1 MSDVYVIGIG
11 MTRFTRHEASSITLC
26 EEAVAAAI
34 EDAGIETADV
44 DALYAGHVHG
54 GAVAGERVGAATGL
68 AGIPTL
74 NLENACASGTTA
86 VIEAAYA
93 IRAGRF
99 DAVVA
104 CGFEQMSTRKGMI
117 APSDGDYEG
126 ALGLVFP
133 AWHALRARMYME
145 RYGLTRDQLSLVAV
159 KNRANG
165 ALNPLSHWRE
175 EVTIDDVG
183 ESREIATPLRLLD
196 CCPKSDGAAAVV
208 LGSKRFLEETR
219 RRHGRAVAIAGV
231 GLSSGRAD
239 GLYEPLF
246 EDITSRTAELAYR
259 EAGIRPDDVDFAEVH
274 DCFTIAEGLRVE
286 GLGLAEPG
294 TYFKTLESDGRWL
307 REGETPVNASGG
319 LLAKGHPVGATG
331 VAQVCELVTQMR
343 GAAGDRQLARTDVGI
358 AHTRGGSVPG
368 TEGGS
373 CGVVVCTGD

>member
-1 MSDVYVIGIG
+1 
-11 MTRFTRHEASSITLC
+11 
-26 EEAVAAAI
+26 
-34 EDAGIETADV
+34 
-44 DALYAGHVHG
+44 
-54 GAVAGERVGAATGL
+54 
-68 AGIPTL
+68 
-74 NLENACASGTTA
+74 
-86 VIEAAYA
+86 
-93 IRAGRF
+93 
-99 DAVVA
+99 
-104 CGFEQMSTRKGMI
+104 
-117 APSDGDYEG
+117 
-126 ALGLVFP
+126 
-133 AWHALRARMYME
+133 MYME

-196 CCPKSDGAAAVV
+196 CCPKSDGAAALV

-307 REGETPVNASGG
+307 REGETPINASGG

-343 GAAGDRQLARTDVGI
+343 GTAGDRQLARTDVAI

>member
-44 DALYAGHVHG
+44 EALYAGHVHG

-104 CGFEQMSTRKGMI
+104 CGFEQMSTRTGMI

-196 CCPKSDGAAAVV
+196 CCPKSDGAAALV

-307 REGETPVNASGG
+307 REGETPINASGG

-343 GAAGDRQLARTDVGI
+343 GTAGDRQLARTDVAI
-358 AHTRGGSVPG
+358 AHARGGSVPG

>member
-44 DALYAGHVHG
+44 EALYAGHVHG

-104 CGFEQMSTRKGMI
+104 CGFEQMSTRTGMI

-196 CCPKSDGAAAVV
+196 CCPKSDGAAALV

-307 REGETPVNASGG
+307 REGETPINASGG

-343 GAAGDRQLARTDVGI
+343 GTAGDRQLARTDVAI